1 MKEALIYTLAVMQ
14 LNLGLISF
22 PLHLDSFISPSALAF
37 QKMSTMSSG
46 GFLTQVTS
54 LVTSDSMETKAG
66 ILRDSSFSM
75 EVKRLFDYGPQ
86 GRWLMMAN

>member
-1 MKEALIYTLAVMQ
+1 MKEALIFTLAVMQ

-37 QKMSTMSSG
+37 QKMMSTVSSG
-46 GFLTQVTS
+46 GFLTPVTS

-66 ILRDSSFSM
+66 FLRDSRFSIGGQTS
-75 EVKRLFDYGPQ
+75 V
-86 GRWLMMAN
+86 